1 MRVLLDASVSSE
13 GVGRRLA
20 AGGHDVGALD
30 QEPGLDAL
38 DDDEVL
44 ALATRDGSIL
54 VTHNVVDVPPLLRE
68 WLSAGRSHAGVIL
81 VHGVDH
87 TAYELIAGG
96 VERWLRRQ
104 PKQDSWVDFCAVV
117 APALGTG

>member
-1 MRVLLDASVSSE
+1 MRLLLDANVSTE

-44 ALATRDGSIL
+44 ALAAKDGSIL
-54 VTHNVVDVPPLLRE
+54 VTHNVVDLPPLLRE
-68 WLSAGRSHAGVIL
+68 WLSAGRPHAGVIL
-81 VHGVDH
+81 VHGLDH
-87 TAYELIAGG
+87 TAHELVAGG
-96 VERWLRRQ
+96 VERWLRHKPDQAR
-104 PKQDSWVDFCAVV
+104 WIDFCAIV
-117 APALGTG
+117 APTLGSG

>member
-1 MRVLLDASVSSE
+1 MRLLLDANVSTE

-38 DDDEVL
+38 DDADVL
-44 ALATRDGSIL
+44 ALATSDGSIL

-81 VHGVDH
+81 VHGIDH
-87 TAYELIAGG
+87 TAHELVAGG
-96 VERWLRRQ
+96 VERWLRRN
-104 PKQDSWVDFCAVV
+104 PKQESWIDFCALV
-117 APALGTG
+117 AREPGDA